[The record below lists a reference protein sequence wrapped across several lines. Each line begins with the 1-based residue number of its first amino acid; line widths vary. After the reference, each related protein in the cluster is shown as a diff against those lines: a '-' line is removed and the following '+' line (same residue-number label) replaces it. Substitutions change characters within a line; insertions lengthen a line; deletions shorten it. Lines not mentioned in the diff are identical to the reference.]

1 VNQNLLIW
9 ILVLAALV
17 AANLPFVN
25 DRWLTVG
32 PRHANKHLGWR
43 LGEWLLW
50 LVGIVLLG
58 QGFERWVGQVAPQGW
73 AFYAV
78 MACLFATLAFPGF
91 VYRYLFKRR
100 R

>member
-1 VNQNLLIW
+1 MNQNLLIW

-50 LVGIVLLG
+50 LVG
-58 QGFERWVGQVAPQGW
+58 
-73 AFYAV
+73 
-78 MACLFATLAFPGF
+78 
-91 VYRYLFKRR
+91 
-100 R
+100 

>member
-1 VNQNLLIW
+1 MNQTLLIW

-25 DRWLTVG
+25 DRWLAIG
-32 PRHANKHLGWR
+32 PRKANKHLGWR
-43 LGEWLLW
+43 LGEWLVW
-50 LVGIVLLG
+50 LVLIVLLG

-78 MACLFATLAFPGF
+78 ITCLFATLAFPGF